1 MRISKKNIKLFET
14 TGTIEFL
21 WGKLKTAQL
30 NLANQFSAHLDKIEK
45 SMLEFLS
52 TPANLIFPCQP
63 LHRNTQHRQLR

>member
-1 MRISKKNIKLFET
+1 MNYLLAEVMRIKKNITLVET

-45 SMLEFLS
+45 SMLEFFINAS
-52 TPANLIFPCQP
+52 
-63 LHRNTQHRQLR
+63 